1 MEIVSL
7 VVGGSVVVNEV
18 NVTTSVTVSDVV
30 AVLKA
35 GIVTTSVISAVLV
48 TCRLI
53 LAIASCKSPQR
64 KLTVTGIAV
73 VLTNVSV
80 IVS

>member
-30 AVLKA
+30 AVLSD
-35 GIVTTSVISAVLV
+35 GIVTSEVTSTDEIS
-48 TCRLI
+48 
-53 LAIASCKSPQR
+53 
-64 KLTVTGIAV
+64 
-73 VLTNVSV
+73 
-80 IVS
+80 